1 MADQQLSANHKFT
14 TKGLL
19 LFSVLLSGV
28 LLISS
33 CTPSNGTLVVDE
45 VATLSVA
52 NTPTNQPK
60 PSATPS
66 LSLSLTRTSSTMIS
80 TGLTQTA
87 PPPIQ
92 PSEVITPTQVFWNE
106 DTFIA
111 YIKYSPGDMVHDNA
125 LYIIDTAG
133 RKKINV
139 FDGLSGVR
147 GSYFS
152 WSPHGSWL
160 LFSEYDQEIISEST
174 DDTNIEL
181 LPFNLWIVRPNGT
194 DRHLLATVK
203 GELSIKW
210 SLNEEK
216 FFFNCASAQSDL
228 EICVVYP
235 KSGKIV
241 ITGNIGQSPQP
252 SPDGKRYAYLKDEKE
267 IYITSESDPT
277 IERVFSTEMG
287 EIPGYSWSKDQ
298 QSIITAVVNRFG
310 CGNILDGSTTFF
322 KVNLVSREVQV
333 LRNVKWSVYGWK
345 LSPDQNFLLTSWL
358 LCVGNAYDL
367 GGVIGLTNDLITWE
381 LDRWTDYE
389 WAQDSKYL
397 IGIDLFSGQHYLS
410 DPATGKHLGTFGP
423 VFLDSLLNEHER
435 SQFFIQWVPQ
445 P

>member
-1 MADQQLSANHKFT
+1 
-14 TKGLL
+14 
-19 LFSVLLSGV
+19 
-28 LLISS
+28 
-33 CTPSNGTLVVDE
+33 
-45 VATLSVA
+45 
-52 NTPTNQPK
+52 
-60 PSATPS
+60 
-66 LSLSLTRTSSTMIS
+66 
-80 TGLTQTA
+80 
-87 PPPIQ
+87 
-92 PSEVITPTQVFWNE
+92 
-106 DTFIA
+106 
-111 YIKYSPGDMVHDNA
+111 MVHDNA
-125 LYIIDTAG
+125 LYIINTAG

-139 FDGLSGVR
+139 FDGLPGVR

-152 WSPHGSWL
+152 WSPKGSWL
-160 LFSEYDQEIISEST
+160 LFSEYDQEIISRTT
-174 DDTNIEL
+174 DDTNTEL
-181 LPFNLWIVRPNGT
+181 LPYNLWIVRPNGT
-194 DRHLLATVK
+194 ERHLLATVK
-203 GELSIKW
+203 DGLSINW
-210 SLNEEK
+210 ALNEEK
-216 FFFNCASAQSDL
+216 FFFNCAFAQSDL
-228 EICVVYP
+228 GICVVYL
-235 KSGKIV
+235 KSGEIV
-241 ITGNIGQSPQP
+241 FTGNIGQSPQP
-252 SPDGKRYAYLKDEKE
+252 SPDGKRYAFIKDEKE
-267 IYITSESDPT
+267 IYITSESVPT
-277 IERVFSTEMG
+277 IERIFSTETG
-287 EIPGYSWSKDQ
+287 IIPGFSWSKDQ

-423 VFLDSLLNEHER
+423 VFLDSLLNEDER